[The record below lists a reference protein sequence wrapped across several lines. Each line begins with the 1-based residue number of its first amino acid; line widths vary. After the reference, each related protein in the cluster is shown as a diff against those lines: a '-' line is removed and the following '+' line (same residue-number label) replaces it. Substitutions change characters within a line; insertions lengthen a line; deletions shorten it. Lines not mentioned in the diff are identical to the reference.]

1 MCVGACVCAFVCLL
15 WPQALV
21 ATMTQPQRLVD
32 SSRSSTSNFFSSLV
46 NWRSDVRPT
55 TIIITTTFVLAALS
69 YLASPSQPL
78 PMESKRRFVL
88 FRFSRPRAK
97 PAQPC
102 PYRLL
107 VITPSRHSGLCLFLS
122 PRAICADISAVT
134 NLKTLLTVRLDSHR
148 SRCPRTHLTTAV
160 RRAGYW

>member
-1 MCVGACVCAFVCLL
+1 VCWCVRVCVCLF
-15 WPQALV
+15 ALASGV
-21 ATMTQPQRLVD
+21 GRDYDSAATTCRLEPILNKQFFFQPGELEVG
-32 SSRSSTSNFFSSLV
+32 RS
-46 NWRSDVRPT
+46 PHH
-55 TIIITTTFVLAALS
+55 IIITTTFVLAALS